1 MLNPGRYRQ
10 SGFTLVELMIA
21 GTIGLF
27 ILGGAIAL
35 YGAVVRAGSVSLM
48 EAQLSTE
55 LRGAMD
61 LVTRD
66 LRRAG
71 YWAGEPDFDAITGN
85 PFTAGQYDLTVD
97 AVDGEPADSCITF
110 AYDRDRDKHVGA
122 GSRGTSGKNTD
133 TDNVEQFGFR
143 LHDGAV
149 EARVSGSGPGCRQG
163 RWQDVTNLTVEI
175 TSLRFAVHRNTI
187 NLSRPGSSC
196 ANSDY
201 CQQGRLVEI
210 TLGGQLVNRPQTQR
224 TLISMVQIRNDRLAR
239 IGR

>member
-1 MLNPGRYRQ
+1 
-10 SGFTLVELMIA
+10 MIA
-21 GTIGLF
+21 GAIGLF
-27 ILGGAIAL
+27 ILGGAVTL
-35 YGAVVRAGSVSLM
+35 YGAIGRAGSVSLM

-61 LVTRD
+61 FVSRD

-71 YWAGEPDFDAITGN
+71 YWAGEPGLDPVTGN
-85 PFTAGQYDLTVD
+85 PFTTAQYDLTVG
-97 AVDGEPADSCITF
+97 AVGGEPADSCITF
-110 AYDRDRDKHVGA
+110 AYDRDRDKHVGV

-149 EARVSGSGPGCRQG
+149 ETRVSGSGPGCRQG

-175 TSLRFAVHRNTI
+175 TSLRFAVHRNTT

-196 ANSDY
+196 TNNDY

-210 TLGGQLVNRPQTQR
+210 TLGGQLANRPQTQR
-224 TLISMVQIRNDRLAR
+224 TLISTVQIRNDRLAQ